1 MNQEFF
7 CKQRPARYGKRM
19 PASTSQ
25 ETETTATGPWPPLM
39 EPHSAPPRLRA
50 NSWQVSE
57 RGWSRDLHLANEHVP
72 STLATMIGS
81 RLREWPIRT
90 QGWASCLTLG
100 KRSSI
105 SVGSSCEVRLA
116 WTGGSRRDI
125 SLWRLVK
132 AKLPKVCRFCK
143 GRATCVR
150 RTPASRAESSGEM
163 ISADVLKLPS
173 AALANA
179 CGLG

>member
-1 MNQEFF
+1 MGRGW
-7 CKQRPARYGKRM
+7 K
-19 PASTSQ
+19 ASTSQ
-25 ETETTATGPWPPLM
+25 ETETTATGPWPPSWNHTV
-39 EPHSAPPRLRA
+39 PHPD
-50 NSWQVSE
+50 SE
-57 RGWSRDLHLANEHVP
+57 RTVGKFPREGWSRDHHLANEHVP

-90 QGWASCLTLG
+90 QAGLLLDPG

-105 SVGSSCEVRLA
+105 SVGSSCEVRLV

-125 SLWRLVK
+125 SLWRLGKGQNYQKFVS
-132 AKLPKVCRFCK
+132 FCK